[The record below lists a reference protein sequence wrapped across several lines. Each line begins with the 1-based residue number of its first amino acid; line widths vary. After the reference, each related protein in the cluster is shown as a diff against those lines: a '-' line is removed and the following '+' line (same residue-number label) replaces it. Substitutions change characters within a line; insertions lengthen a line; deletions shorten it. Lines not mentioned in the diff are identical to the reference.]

1 MVYQIEKLEMLD
13 SSNPLS
19 KIILDDK
26 KQSNHIIMDFLL
38 ARRTC
43 ERRKNLWRYTMAEKW
58 VEQQKLSHLSLLVC
72 LQRVKLEKHSLI
84 IKLRNTKNNMFP
96 M

>member
-1 MVYQIEKLEMLD
+1 MICIFESQKVYQIEKLEALD

-26 KQSNHIIMDFLL
+26 KQNNHIIMDFLL

-43 ERRKNLWRYTMAEKW
+43 ERSIPVK
-58 VEQQKLSHLSLLVC
+58 QQITGL
-72 LQRVKLEKHSLI
+72 
-84 IKLRNTKNNMFP
+84 
-96 M
+96 